1 MQHRT
6 RLLVSTA
13 AVLLVWQLPYGRQ
26 LLYPLTLLATYAHE
40 LGHGLTAVLMGF
52 ELEQLYLHAD
62 GSGLAAWRGNPS
74 PAATALI
81 AAGGLVGPAMVG
93 SALLVLSRSLRSGRA
108 LLAVLALLVAVTVV
122 LWVRNGFGIAFLL
135 AAAAGLGL
143 AAKALPDSA
152 ASFVLHMVA
161 VSLCLSWFS
170 NLDYLFSAYAWV
182 DGTRHPS
189 DTAVMAEA
197 LWLPYWF
204 WGGVVA
210 VFTCTVALLGVAYA
224 SRGDKRK

>member
-1 MQHRT
+1 MKQNT
-6 RLLVSTA
+6 RLLMSTA

-40 LGHGLTAVLMGF
+40 LGHGLTALLMGF
-52 ELEQLYLHAD
+52 EFDQLYLHAD
-62 GSGLAAWRGNPS
+62 GSGLAAWRGNPG
-74 PAATALI
+74 PVTTALI
-81 AAGGLVGPAMVG
+81 AAGGLVGPAIVG
-93 SALLVLSRSLRSGRA
+93 SALLVLSRSVRFGRA

-122 LWVRNGFGIAFLL
+122 LWVRNAFGIAYLL
-135 AAAAGLGL
+135 AAAVGLGL
-143 AAKALPDSA
+143 ASKVLSDTA

-170 NLDYLFSAYAWV
+170 DLDYLFSEHAWV
-182 DGTRHPS
+182 GGTRHPS

-210 VFTCTVALLGVAYA
+210 LFTCSVALLGAAYA
-224 SRGDKRK
+224 SRGEKRK